1 MSPSAVTPADRRG
14 LLRAA
19 ALAPPDAAPAAWTA
33 WRAGADRW
41 RFDPV
46 SDWWLP
52 LVWWNLREVVTDA
65 ADAALLR
72 EAYRRAWIHHQHLIA
87 RVAPALDALH
97 RKGIETLLL
106 KGAALAIATY
116 ERPALRP
123 FGDVDVL
130 VSPDAAPRADA
141 VLERLG
147 WTPFRTLAP
156 TLRVAL
162 HGLGYTDAHG
172 ATLDL
177 HAYALV
183 ECCAPGIDGGFWSRS
198 EGVQAGGVATRVLS
212 PADQLL
218 HVCTHGLRFHPIPT
232 SHWMADAT
240 MILRRAADALDWRVF
255 VEEARARRITF
266 HVDRAL
272 DALDPDYAPVPAH
285 VRADLRASSPTWWE
299 RVEYH
304 AKRRRSRSAALVQS
318 WCTEHRSRTLASTVS
333 VGATT
338 RLRAAA
344 GAASSGQ
351 LAARAALAV
360 MGLGRRGASRTF
372 DAYGRRI
379 QIDLDDGV
387 DEATLFDR
395 LADRLP
401 PFTRLRTRDEPDRL
415 YRVLPRDSAGGVDA
429 RCRLLVNTAPLAT
442 ARTLDDAADCLVA
455 DLQTFLAVSAPGRIF
470 VHAGV
475 VAVRD
480 RAVLLPGASGAG
492 KSTLVDALVAAGARY
507 LSDEFAVIGPDGR
520 IHPYARPIR
529 LRVAGGPDRRVR
541 LGDGRG
547 WRSRQAL
554 RVGRVLFT
562 NFEAASHF
570 DPTPLSAGAALLRL
584 LSHCPS
590 AQARPA
596 QTLAALRHVVS
607 EARASSSARPDTDVV
622 VRMLMDEMPA
632 RTARS
637 RPMNAG
643 ALPTSGQP
651 PRVDDAPDPRP

>member
-1 MSPSAVTPADRRG
+1 MSPRAATTSDRRG

-19 ALAPPDAAPAAWTA
+19 ALAPPDAALAAWTA

-41 RFDPV
+41 RFDPA

-65 ADAALLR
+65 ADASLLR
-72 EAYRRAWIHHQHLIA
+72 EHYRRAWIHHQHLIA

-97 RKGIETLLL
+97 REGIETLLL

-130 VSPDAAPRADA
+130 VAPDAAPRAHA
-141 VLERLG
+141 VLEGIG
-147 WTPFRTLAP
+147 WTPFRTLVP
-156 TLRVAL
+156 TLRAAL
-162 HGLGYTDAHG
+162 HGLGYTDAYG

-183 ECCAPGIDGGFWSRS
+183 ECCAPGIDAGFWSRS
-198 EGVQAGGVATRVLS
+198 ESVQVGGIDTRVLS

-218 HVCTHGLRFHPIPT
+218 HVCTHGLRFHGIPT

-240 MILRRAADALDWRVF
+240 MILRRAANTLDWRVL

-266 HVDRAL
+266 QVGRAL
-272 DALDPDYAPVPAH
+272 DALDPEYAPAPAR
-285 VRADLRASSPTWWE
+285 VRVELGAAASIWWE
-299 RVEYH
+299 RVEYR
-304 AKRRRSRSAALVQS
+304 AKRRPTRPAAVVQS
-318 WCTEHRSRTLASTVS
+318 WCTERRSRTLAPNAV

-351 LAARAALAV
+351 LVTRAALALV
-360 MGLGRRGASRTF
+360 GLGRHGSSRTF

-379 QIDLDDGV
+379 QIDLDEGV
-387 DEATLFDR
+387 DAAVLFDR

-401 PFTRLRTRDEPDRL
+401 PFKRLRARDEPDRL
-415 YRVLPRDSAGGVDA
+415 YRVLPLGSAGGADTP
-429 RCRLLVNTAPLAT
+429 CRLLVNTAPLGT
-442 ARTLDDAADCLVA
+442 ARTIDEAADCLVT
-455 DLQTFLAVSAPGRIF
+455 DLQTFLAVSAPDRIF
-470 VHAGV
+470 IHAGV
-475 VAVRD
+475 VAVREH
-480 RAVLLPGASGAG
+480 AVLLPGVSGAG
-492 KSTLVDALVAAGARY
+492 KSTLVDALVAAGAHY
-507 LSDEFAVIGPDGR
+507 LSDEFAVVDPDGR

-529 LRVAGGPDRRVR
+529 LRTAGGPDRRIR
-541 LGDGRG
+541 LRDRHL
-547 WRSRQAL
+547 WRSSPVLPAGPL
-554 RVGRVLFT
+554 LFT
-562 NFEAASHF
+562 NFDATSEFNPAPIA
-570 DPTPLSAGAALLRL
+570 PGTALLRL

-596 QTLAALRHVVS
+596 ETLAALRRVVS
-607 EARASSSARPDTDVV
+607 EARAWSSPRPDTGVV
-622 VRMLMDEMPA
+622 VRMLMEEMPA
-632 RTARS
+632 LTAR
-637 RPMNAG
+637 
-643 ALPTSGQP
+643 
-651 PRVDDAPDPRP
+651 

>member
-1 MSPSAVTPADRRG
+1 MSPPAATTSDRRG

-19 ALAPPDAAPAAWTA
+19 ALAPPDAALAAWTA

-41 RFDPV
+41 RFDPA

-52 LVWWNLREVVTDA
+52 LVWWNLRAAVTDA
-65 ADAALLR
+65 ADVELLR
-72 EAYRRAWIHHQHLIA
+72 EHYRRAWIHHQHLTA
-87 RVAPALDALH
+87 RVAPALDAL
-97 RKGIETLLL
+97 RREGIETLLL

-130 VSPDAAPRADA
+130 VSPDAAPRAHA

-156 TLRVAL
+156 TLRAAL

-183 ECCAPGIDGGFWSRS
+183 ECCAPGIDTGFWSRS
-198 EGVQAGGVATRVLS
+198 ESVQIGGVDARVLS

-218 HVCTHGLRFHPIPT
+218 HVCTHGLRFHGIPT

-240 MILRRAADALDWRVF
+240 MILRRAANALDWRVF
-255 VEEARARRITF
+255 VEDARARRITF
-266 HVDRAL
+266 QIDRAL
-272 DALDPDYAPVPAH
+272 DALDPEYAPVPAH

-299 RVEYH
+299 RVEYR
-304 AKRRRSRSAALVQS
+304 AKRRPTRPAAVVQS
-318 WCTEHRSRTLASTVS
+318 WCTEHRSRTLAPNVS

-338 RLRAAA
+338 RLQAAA
-344 GAASSGQ
+344 GAASSSQ
-351 LAARAALAV
+351 LAARAALAFV
-360 MGLGRRGASRTF
+360 GLGRRGSSRAF

-387 DEATLFDR
+387 DEAMLFDR

-401 PFTRLRTRDEPDRL
+401 PFKRLRARDEPDRL
-415 YRVLPRDSAGGVDA
+415 YRMLPLDSAGGADA
-429 RCRLLVNTAPLAT
+429 PCRLLVNTAPLGT
-442 ARTLDDAADCLVA
+442 ARTIDEAADCLVA
-455 DLQTFLAVSAPGRIF
+455 DLQTFLAVSAPDRIF
-470 VHAGV
+470 IHAGV

-480 RAVLLPGASGAG
+480 RAVLLPGVSGAG

-507 LSDEFAVIGPDGR
+507 LSDEFAVIDPDGR

-547 WRSRQAL
+547 WRSRPAL
-554 RVGRVLFT
+554 RVGRLLFT
-562 NFEAASHF
+562 NFDAASHF
-570 DPTPLSAGAALLRL
+570 NPTPLAAGTALLRL

-622 VRMLMDEMPA
+622 VRMLMEEPPA
-632 RTARS
+632 LTAR
-637 RPMNAG
+637 
-643 ALPTSGQP
+643 
-651 PRVDDAPDPRP
+651 